1 MPPLFVQVLQ
11 YYDVFLRTDSEASFS
26 RNWKFA
32 SCPYFALTVAPALGM
47 KAV

>member
-11 YYDVFLRTDSEASFS
+11 YYCVLRTDSEASFS

>member
-11 YYDVFLRTDSEASFS
+11 YYDVFCAPTVRHLSA
-26 RNWKFA
+26 A

-47 KAV
+47 KVV